1 MLEDVKILTKKRRSW
16 LVCLVGSLLL
26 FAQFVLAAQPCAP
39 VPAAIDPSQNAAEE
53 QGCDG
58 MPADRG
64 ACLAHCLA
72 QDQPAASLD
81 QHFYAVPASAAV
93 ASAAFVPPVAQ
104 FLAPLACDTRLLSLP
119 SLQILYCSYQI

>member
-1 MLEDVKILTKKRRSW
+1 MKILTRKRKSW
-16 LVCLVGSLLL
+16 LVYFVGSLLL
-26 FAQFVLAAQPCAP
+26 LAQFALAAQACVP
-39 VPAAIDPSQNAAEE
+39 VPVVIAPSQNAAEE

-93 ASAAFVPPVAQ
+93 ASAAFVLPVAQ
-104 FLAPLACDTRLLSLP
+104 LLGPLACETQLRSLP
-119 SLQILYCSYQI
+119 SLQILYCSYQT